1 LHGIAQVQTSGQG
14 GRKRNGKNQNRKRGK
29 GMKKVTIDK
38 ETGLNRGL
46 ILKSDMKSTDHSL
59 ISL

>member
-1 LHGIAQVQTSGQG
+1 MGLH
-14 GRKRNGKNQNRKRGK
+14 RFKRQDKEEEKEMERTRIVSGK